1 MKDREHFT
9 AAERIDP
16 RTGKVKTDIIY
27 TGVMYAA
34 SVSPDAFKGLKRRGL
49 VFSALCAGFYIF
61 AGAQNGL
68 TGRNIFTAL
77 PYAVLSLPL
86 AFLLIAAVRLAM
98 NRDGRFTAV
107 EKRKVVERMRMC
119 GTAAAILGGW
129 CAAAGLVLSLTNGFS
144 APDAAFAGATLAC
157 AAWGFAAFWEA
168 RAVDCRESS

>member
-9 AAERIDP
+9 ATERIDP
-16 RTGKVKTDIIY
+16 RTGKVKVEVTY
-27 TGVMYAA
+27 TGVIYAA
-34 SVSPDAFKGLKRRGL
+34 SVSPAAFKSLKRRGL
-49 VFSALCAGFYIF
+49 VFSAMCAGCYIF

-98 NRDGRFTAV
+98 NKDGRFTAV
-107 EKRKVVERMRMC
+107 EKRKVVERMQMC

-129 CAAAGLVLSLTNGFS
+129 CAAAGVVLLLINT
-144 APDAAFAGATLAC
+144 PTREDMAFIGRILGC

-168 RAVDCRESS
+168 RAVDCRESA